1 MDTRQLLNSA
11 ALQPVL
17 TQSPTR
23 RFVGVA
29 TVVSVAA
36 LITAFSAVS
45 GDAKTSCRNTA
56 SFAKWK
62 ASFRRE
68 LLAQRISPSLI
79 RRVYDPIVFDPKI
92 IRRDRRQSFFSLSF
106 LQFSKRLVSA
116 HRLKSSARKLKQR
129 AALFRRARQKYGVPG
144 AVITA
149 FWALESDF
157 GAGISKQY
165 PVFNS
170 LATLAYDCR
179 RPELFRR
186 ELASALKI
194 VDRGYLPLNRFV
206 GSWAGE
212 LGQTQFLPDHYLNFA
227 VDGDGDGV
235 RDLMKSDA
243 DIIFSTANFIRHLG
257 WRAGEPW
264 LEEVQVPRRLKWR
277 EADLAIQHP
286 RATWA
291 KWGVRARNGNALP
304 SDRMPA
310 SLLLPMGR
318 NGPAFLAYR
327 NFQIYP
333 QWNQSLNYAMT
344 AAYLA
349 TRLSGAP
356 RYRPGR
362 GPIED
367 FGYKEIR
374 ELQRLLIR
382 RGFDTGGAD
391 GKLGARS
398 RAAVK
403 AAQVR
408 FGLPADSYPSSELIR
423 RLRR

>member
-1 MDTRQLLNSA
+1 MRISMLAVAGALL
-11 ALQPVL
+11 L
-17 TQSPTR
+17 
-23 RFVGVA
+23 A
-29 TVVSVAA
+29 TG
-36 LITAFSAVS
+36 LPIKTAT
-45 GDAKTSCRNTA
+45 AKSNCRNTG

-62 ASFRRE
+62 AEFRKE
-68 LLAQRISPSLI
+68 LLRQKISPSLI
-79 RRVYDPIVFDPKI
+79 RKVYDPVSFDPKI

-106 LQFSKRLVSA
+106 LDFSKRLVSSN
-116 HRLKSSARKLKQR
+116 RLRTGARKLKQR
-129 AALFRRARQKYGVPG
+129 ASLFRRARERYGVPG

-157 GAGISKQY
+157 GKGISKQY

-179 RPELFRR
+179 RPELFRK

-227 VDGDGDGV
+227 VDADGDGL
-235 RDLMKSDA
+235 RDMMKSDA

-264 LEEVQVPRRLKWR
+264 LEEVQVPSRLPWR
-277 EADLAIQHP
+277 EADLAILHP
-286 RATWA
+286 RSKWA
-291 KWGVRARNGNALP
+291 AWGVRRRNGGPLKNDNL
-304 SDRMPA
+304 PA

-333 QWNQSLNYAMT
+333 KWNQSLNYAIT

-349 TRLSGAP
+349 TRLAGAP
-356 RYRPGR
+356 RYRDGR
-362 GPIED
+362 GPIEN
-367 FGYKEIR
+367 FGYKEIQD
-374 ELQRLLIR
+374 LQRLLIR
-382 RGFDTGGAD
+382 RGFDTGGVD
-391 GKLGARS
+391 GKLGAKS

-403 AAQVR
+403 AAQIR
-408 FGLPADSYPSSELIR
+408 YGLPADSYPSQRLIS

>member
-1 MDTRQLLNSA
+1 MRTISFFLA
-11 ALQPVL
+11 ALSL
-17 TQSPTR
+17 YCSSLLI
-23 RFVGVA
+23 A
-29 TVVSVAA
+29 TAQ
-36 LITAFSAVS
+36 
-45 GDAKTSCRNTA
+45 AKSNCRNTG
-56 SFAKWK
+56 SFENWK
-62 ASFRRE
+62 AEFRKE
-68 LLAQRISPSLI
+68 LLRQKISPALI
-79 RRVYDPIVFDPKI
+79 RKVYDPVTFHPAI

-106 LQFSKRLVSA
+106 LEFSKRLVST
-116 HRLKSSARKLKQR
+116 HRLKAGARKMTQR
-129 AALFRRARQKYGVPG
+129 AALFERAERKYGVPA

-179 RPELFRR
+179 RPELFRKQ
-186 ELASALKI
+186 LASALKI
-194 VDRGYLPLNRFV
+194 VDRGYLPLERFV

-227 VDGDGDGV
+227 VDADGDGL
-235 RDLMKSDA
+235 RDMMKSDA
-243 DIIFSTANFIRHLG
+243 DIILSTANYIKHLG

-264 LEEVQVPRRLKWR
+264 LEEVEVPTGMRWR

-286 RATWA
+286 RAQWS
-291 KWGVRARNGNALP
+291 KWGVRRRDGGALKA
-304 SDRMPA
+304 DGLPA

-333 QWNQSLNYAMT
+333 QWNQSLNYAIT

-349 TRLSGAP
+349 TRLTGAP
-356 RYRPGR
+356 RYREGR

-367 FGYKEIR
+367 FGYEQIKQ
-374 ELQRLLIR
+374 LQTLLNR
-382 RGFDTGGAD
+382 RGFDTGGID
-391 GKLGARS
+391 GKLGAKS

-403 AAQVR
+403 AAQIR
-408 FGLPADSYPSSELIR
+408 YDLPADSYPSQDLIA

>member
-1 MDTRQLLNSA
+1 MRLLAISLVFFLAATAYLTVHTSA
-11 ALQPVL
+11 L
-17 TQSPTR
+17 
-23 RFVGVA
+23 
-29 TVVSVAA
+29 
-36 LITAFSAVS
+36 
-45 GDAKTSCRNTA
+45 AKSNCRNTG
-56 SFAKWK
+56 SFSAWK
-62 ASFRRE
+62 VTFRKR
-68 LLAQRISPSLI
+68 LLNQGISPSLI
-79 RRVYDPIVFDPKI
+79 RRVYDPVRFDPKI
-92 IRRDRRQSFFSLSF
+92 IKRDRRQSFFSLSF
-106 LQFSKRLVSA
+106 LDFSQRLVSS
-116 HRLKSSARKLKQR
+116 HRLKTGARKLKQR
-129 AALFRRARQKYGVPG
+129 ASLFRRAEKIYGVPG
-144 AVITA
+144 PVITA

-179 RPELFRR
+179 RPELFGKQ
-186 ELASALKI
+186 LVSALQI
-194 VDRGYLPLNRFV
+194 VDKGYLPLNRFV

-212 LGQTQFLPDHYLNFA
+212 LGQTQFLPEHYLNFA
-227 VDGDGDGV
+227 VDGDGNGV

-243 DIIFSTANFIRHLG
+243 DIILSTANFIQHLG

-264 LEEVQVPRRLKWR
+264 LEEVQVPARMKWR

-286 RATWA
+286 VAKWA
-291 KWGVRARNGNALP
+291 EWGVRKRDGNRLGFHNLQ
-304 SDRMPA
+304 A

-333 QWNQSLNYAMT
+333 QWNQSLNYAIT

-349 TRLSGAP
+349 TRLAGAP
-356 RYRPGR
+356 RYKKGR
-362 GPIED
+362 GPIEN
-367 FGYKEIR
+367 FGYKEIK
-374 ELQRLLIR
+374 QIQILLNR
-382 RGFDTGGAD
+382 KGFDTGGTD

-403 AAQVR
+403 AAQIKY
-408 FGLPADSYPSSELIR
+408 GLPADSYPSSKLIR